1 METISC
7 SFFRSNLWISWAV
20 LIAFIGCDNHFS
32 ATVYFCQIGGQFS
45 RLLYKGVYYSA
56 ISINFITKLLNCD
69 GSYPWHRIKPDSNL
83 LNLENHISFWK
94 AWVMVNN
101 GKEIQLMSP
110 IALHYSKCL
119 AVRPKEPL
127 TNGSCFS
134 KEQRTYHEQPHSSPV
149 EILNVFKIL
158 LRKQYLPWSK
168 WLYELQ
174 REKSCYLDF
183 VNF

>member
-7 SFFRSNLWISWAV
+7 SFLQSNLWISWAV
-20 LIAFIGCDNHFS
+20 LTAFIGCDNHFS
-32 ATVYFCQIGGQFS
+32 VTVYFCQIGGQFS

-69 GSYPWHRIKPDSNL
+69 GSYPWHHIKPDSNL

-110 IALHYSKCL
+110 TALHYSKCL
-119 AVRPKEPL
+119 AVRPKEPF

-134 KEQRTYHEQPHSSPV
+134 KEQRTHDEQPHSSPV

-158 LRKQYLPWSK
+158 LLKQYLPWSK
-168 WLYELQ
+168 WLCELQ

>member
-110 IALHYSKCL
+110 THCIIQSVWQSDPKSHLLTGHVFPKSK
-119 AVRPKEPL
+119 
-127 TNGSCFS
+127 G
-134 KEQRTYHEQPHSSPV
+134 HIMSSP
-149 EILNVFKIL
+149 IL
-158 LRKQYLPWSK
+158 LLWRY
-168 WLYELQ
+168 
-174 REKSCYLDF
+174 
-183 VNF
+183 